1 MPRISPDGKVAVSA
15 PAVLTTPKTN
25 TKRLL
30 GDWLREFLDYTSELE
45 SPVEF
50 LRWAGLSTIAG
61 AAQRKIFAETQA
73 YMAFPNLYVTLV
85 GPAGSKKSTAI
96 RQGARLL
103 KKLPGINMCADAP
116 SVAGIM
122 LEYEDIG
129 KSNKEHQSLNA
140 FIYELSSLY
149 ENAQETMTGFL
160 TAIYDGDNDY
170 LKRTRSGGKEAIAR
184 PWLNLIAGTTPTWLG
199 DNLSRSAVEGG
210 LVARTLYIY
219 SEDVII
225 KSPFPRVTPELK
237 RMESA
242 LTNDLAHI
250 SALYGTFDFEGGAEG
265 DAYRW
270 YDAWY
275 RDRKRLPRVSDNRTA
290 GYFTRKPQHLL
301 KVAMLVELSKGDHL
315 RFTVQGLE
323 IALMLLDSIEPGMTK
338 AFSSVGGNTF
348 ASDLERIQ
356 AQIRGCAREGMTY
369 AELVAGNY
377 HQLAQR
383 ELLATLEYLMAMK
396 RVYKVPIKDSPTG
409 EKVFV
414 AAEYLTISKGVG

>member
-1 MPRISPDGKVAVSA
+1 MPKISPDGRVVQA
-15 PAVLTTPKTN
+15 PAVQTVPKADT
-25 TKRLL
+25 RRMLP
-30 GDWLREFLDYTSELE
+30 DWLKSFLDYTSELE

-50 LRWAGLSTIAG
+50 LRWSGLATIGG
-61 AAQRKIFAETQA
+61 AAQRKVFAETQA
-73 YMAFPNLYVTLV
+73 YMAFPNMYVTLV

-103 KKLPGINMCADAP
+103 KKIPGVNMSADAP
-116 SVAGIM
+116 SVAGLM
-122 LEYEDIG
+122 QEFGDIG
-129 KSNKEHQSLNA
+129 AVNKEHQSLNA

-149 ENAQETMTGFL
+149 ENASETMTGFL

-170 LKRTRSGGKEAIAR
+170 IKRTRVGGKEAIAR

-225 KSPFPRVTPELK
+225 KSPFPRYTPELK
-237 RMESA
+237 RLESA

-250 SALYGTFDFEGGAEG
+250 SALYGTFDFEGGIDG

-270 YDAWY
+270 YDTWY
-275 RDRKRLPRVSDNRTA
+275 RDRRRLPKVADNRTA

-301 KVAMLVELSKGDHL
+301 KVAMLVELSKSDSL
-315 RFTVQGLE
+315 RFTVEGLQ
-323 IALMLLDSIEPGMTK
+323 IALALLNSIEPGMTK

-348 ASDLERIQ
+348 ASDLERIH
-356 AQIRGCAREGMTY
+356 AQIRACGEEGMTY
-369 AELVAGNY
+369 GELIASNY
-377 HQLAQR
+377 HQLVKR
-383 ELLATLEYLMAMK
+383 ELDATLEYLCSMG
-396 RVYKVPIKDSPTG
+396 RVKQGRIDKTM

-414 AAEYLTISKGVG
+414 GSEFVAGKA

>member
-1 MPRISPDGKVAVSA
+1 MPKISPDGRVQ
-15 PAVLTTPKTN
+15 TPVVITPPKAD

-30 GDWLREFLDYTSELE
+30 ADWLKAFLDYTSELE

-50 LRWAGLSTIAG
+50 LRWSGLATIAG

-73 YMAFPNLYVTLV
+73 YMAFPNLYVCLV

-103 KKLPGINMCADAP
+103 KKIPGINMSPDAP
-116 SVAGIM
+116 SVAGLM
-122 LEYEDIG
+122 LEFKDIG
-129 KSNKEHQSLNA
+129 EINKEHQSLNA

-149 ENAQETMTGFL
+149 ENATETMTGFL

-170 LKRTRSGGKEAIAR
+170 LKRTRLGGKEAIAR
-184 PWLNLIAGTTPTWLG
+184 PWLNFIAGTTPTWLG

-225 KSPFPRVTPELK
+225 KSPFPRYTPELK
-237 RMESA
+237 RLESA
-242 LTNDLAHI
+242 LTNDLAHM
-250 SALYGTFDFEGGAEG
+250 SALYGTFDFEGGVDGE
-265 DAYRW
+265 AYRW

-301 KVAMLVELSKGDHL
+301 KVAMLVELSKNDNL
-315 RFTVQGLE
+315 RFTVEGLM
-323 IALMLLDSIEPGMTK
+323 IALALLDSIEPGMTR

-348 ASDLERIQ
+348 ASDLERIH
-356 AQIRGCAREGMTY
+356 AQIRSCAREGMTY
-369 AELVAGNY
+369 AELVTSNY

-383 ELLATLEYLMAMK
+383 ELQATLDYLRAMK
-396 RVYKVPIKDSPTG
+396 RVAIVPIKGST
-409 EKVFV
+409 EKAYVGV
-414 AAEYLTISKGVG
+414 EYLPVVASI